1 MTLKFKEKDRE
12 ALTMLPRVLK
22 FVLFALSTC
31 LITPSSEGQGL
42 RDPGVIIEVGPDK
55 AIKSIEEAARVARD
69 NSIIFID
76 AGTYKECAV
85 WKQNNISIHGLSER
99 GRQVIIE
106 DKTCQGK
113 AIFVVKG
120 RNVTI
125 SNITFRNARVPHRN
139 GAGIRAEAPNLTVKN
154 SAFINNENG
163 ILTISRVEGRLTIEG
178 SYFERNGASM
188 NGQTHGAYIGQ
199 WDELIVRDSTF
210 LLTHIGHHLKSRAK
224 LTVVENSKFTDG
236 PDGTASYHIDIPN
249 GGDVVIRNNA
259 FQKGPKTDN
268 RTTAIAIGFERK
280 DNETKSL
287 LIENNRF
294 HSDVGRPTAFVAN
307 RTETPAVLKGNEVTG
322 DAADP
327 LKGPGE
333 VQ

>member
-1 MTLKFKEKDRE
+1 
-12 ALTMLPRVLK
+12 MLLRPLQ
-22 FVLFALSTC
+22 FALLSVAIW
-31 LITPSSEGQGL
+31 LLPSSSEGQSF
-42 RDPGVIIEVGPDK
+42 RDPGVIIEVGQDK
-55 AIKSIEEAARVARD
+55 AIKTIAEAARIAQD

-106 DKTCQGK
+106 DQVCQGK

-120 RNVTI
+120 RNVSI
-125 SNITFRNARVPHRN
+125 SNITFQNARALQRN
-139 GAGIRAEAPNLTVKN
+139 GAGIRAEGANLTIKN
-154 SAFINNENG
+154 CAFINNENG
-163 ILTISRVEGRLTIEG
+163 ILTLSRGEGRITIEG

-236 PDGTASYHIDIPN
+236 IDGTASYHIDIPN
-249 GGDVVIRNNA
+249 GGDVIIRNNI

-268 RTTAIAIGFERK
+268 RTAAIAIGFERSS
-280 DNETKSL
+280 NETKSL
-287 LIENNRF
+287 LIENNKF

-307 RTETPAVLKGNEVTG
+307 RTQTPAILKGNEITG